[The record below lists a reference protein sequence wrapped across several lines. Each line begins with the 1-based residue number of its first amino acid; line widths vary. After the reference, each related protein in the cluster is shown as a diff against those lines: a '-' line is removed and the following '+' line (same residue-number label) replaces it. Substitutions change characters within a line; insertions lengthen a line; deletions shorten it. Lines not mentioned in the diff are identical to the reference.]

1 MEDIKIEELY
11 NLLQTKQLRKLKEE
25 LLTYNEAD
33 IAIFIESLDE
43 VEALAVFRILPKD
56 DAAETFAFFEQD
68 TQERFINLMTNA
80 ELTNLA
86 ENSYIDDVVDILE
99 ELPATIVKKILKDVD
114 PQRRA
119 IINQY
124 MQYPEDSAGSIM
136 TAEYIGLKKNITV
149 KQAFDIIR
157 VKGVDSENVY
167 TCYIT
172 DASRRLEG
180 FVSVRTLL
188 VSDDDV
194 IIEDLI
200 EEDVIYVTTTDDQED
215 VARIFAKYGFLS
227 LPVVDHE
234 HRLVG
239 VVTIDDAVDVLE
251 EEATEDM
258 EMMAAMTPSDKPYL
272 KDSVVSIAKN
282 RVTWLLILMLT
293 ATITGFIIN
302 RFEATL
308 TAVSGV
314 MAFVP
319 MLTGAGGNA
328 GAQSSTMVIRGLSIG
343 EVSILDYRKVFVK
356 ELGVAVLVGI
366 VLAIV
371 NFFRIILFNPGQE
384 MIALTVSLSL
394 IITII
399 IAKSVGGLLPLI
411 AKKAN
416 LDPAIMASPLIT
428 TIVDTLSLLVY
439 FFFVESILL

>member
-149 KQAFDIIR
+149 KQAFDTIR

-343 EVSILDYRKVFVK
+343 EVSISDYRKVFVK

>member
-343 EVSILDYRKVFVK
+343 EVSISDYRKVFVK